1 MGAMDDLIGPEVV
14 ERLAASIRAV
24 GPEELPAL
32 AAVSDS
38 LDGLRL
44 RQRVDLVRDALLS
57 DLPAGFPAV
66 ESLVLDL
73 VEQPLLE
80 GWMIWPV
87 TELVTVRALES
98 GSAEHFD
105 AALTLLARLTVGLT
119 GEFAI
124 RDLLIARPE
133 RALAVMLTWTD
144 HENEHVRRL
153 ATEGSRAFLPWA
165 KRVPWLLANPR
176 ATRGILDASYHDESE
191 YVRRSTANHLNDL
204 SRVDPELVIETAAG
218 WSADP
223 DANTPRVVRHALRT
237 LLKKGHP
244 AALVLAGFD
253 GGLLRVGRPSL
264 SVDAV
269 PWGGSVQI
277 SAEIVNEGGT
287 EATVVIDY
295 SVGFQRAD
303 GSVRPKT
310 FRLATR
316 RLAAGER
323 TTVTRTHSFREIT
336 TRRHYP
342 GAHSVT
348 VQANGVVST
357 PVDFV
362 LES

>member
-14 ERLAASIRAV
+14 ARLREALREVA
-24 GPEELPAL
+24 PLDLPAL
-32 AAVSDS
+32 TEAPGA

-66 ESLVLDL
+66 EGLVLEL
-73 VEQPLLE
+73 VEQPLLD

-105 AALTLLARLTVGLT
+105 AALALLARLTVGLT

-165 KRVPWLLANPR
+165 KRVPWLIAHPR
-176 ATRGILDASYHDESE
+176 ATRGILDASYRDSSE

-204 SRVDPELVIETAAG
+204 SRLDPEIVIETAAG

-253 GGLLRVGRPSL
+253 GGLLRVGRPRL
-264 SVDAV
+264 SVDVV
-269 PWGGSVQI
+269 PWGGSVEI
-277 SAEIVNEGGT
+277 SAEVVNEGGT

-295 SVGFQRAD
+295 SIGFQRAD

-323 TTVTRTHSFREIT
+323 ATVTRTHSFREIT
-336 TRRHYP
+336 TRRYYP

-357 PVDFV
+357 PIDFV

>member
-1 MGAMDDLIGPEVV
+1 MDDLIGPEVV
-14 ERLAASIRAV
+14 ARLHEAVTRAAPR
-24 GPEELPAL
+24 ELPAL
-32 AAVSDS
+32 TAAGGG

-66 ESLVLDL
+66 ERLVLDL
-73 VEQPLLE
+73 LEDPLLA

-87 TELVTVRALES
+87 TELVTARALES
-98 GSAEHFD
+98 GSVEDFD
-105 AALTLLARLTVGLT
+105 AALALLARLTVGLT

-133 RALAVMLTWTD
+133 RALAVMLVWTED
-144 HENEHVRRL
+144 GNEHVRRL

-165 KRVPWLLANPR
+165 KRVPWLLAHPR
-176 ATRGILDASYHDESE
+176 ATRGILDASYRDESE

-204 SRVDPELVIETAAG
+204 SRVDPEIVIETAAG
-218 WSADP
+218 WAAAP
-223 DANTPRVVRHALRT
+223 DASTPRVVRHALRT
-237 LLKKGHP
+237 LLKKGDP
-244 AALVLAGFD
+244 AALVLAGFE
-253 GGLLRVGRPSL
+253 GGVLRVGTPRL
-264 SVDAV
+264 SRDVV
-269 PWGGSVQI
+269 PWGGSVGI
-277 SAEIVNEGGT
+277 AAEVVNEGDT

-295 SVGFQRAD
+295 SIGFVRAD

-316 RLAAGER
+316 RLAAGGR
-323 TTVTRTHSFREIT
+323 ATVARTHSFREIT

-357 PVDFV
+357 AVGVV
-362 LES
+362 LER